1 MDTVEEIK
9 ERLDIEDVIG
19 SYVQLKQAGRNF
31 KGVCPFHEEKTPS
44 FVVSP
49 EKGVFHCFG
58 CGEGGDVFSFVQ
70 KMDGLDFPQALE
82 RLAQQAGVEVEQK
95 SGNSKNRSQ
104 YKQQLKDALTAAA
117 QYYHIQLKRSEAAK
131 DYVSQVRGF
140 KDDTIRTFQLG
151 YAPPEGARLVKF
163 LKKQGFNDQQLLDA
177 GLARRYRGSL
187 QDMFRERV
195 MVPFFDT
202 SGQVIGF
209 TGRALGDFNPKYLNT
224 PQTKLFDKSRFVF
237 GLYQAKETIRSRDEA
252 VVVEG
257 NLDVLQSHQSG
268 IGYVVAMSGTAL
280 TKSQIKQLSR
290 FSSNVVF
297 AFDADKAGV
306 KATERALPLV
316 QEEGVNLNI
325 ATLPDGKDPDDVIRD
340 NSRSWQDILDNSTYV
355 MDWILEQLLATYDVS
370 SASGK
375 RELSDRAA
383 SVLKRLQDP
392 VEQEHYIKQLADIV
406 GVAPATIAQKIQQQ
420 SSSTTPKITS
430 QQKAPKQNSLRR
442 GEEDTVVTALLS
454 LTARYP
460 DTRKA
465 LKDLDAGQFSQRLG
479 AIIDFLR
486 SAGGEVDV
494 DSLPDNLQTERN
506 YVNILLLRGEE
517 EYRDWATLDRQV
529 EAFSL
534 SHRLQELQTKQKKQH
549 LTQEI
554 AAADAAGDTE
564 KRNQLL
570 AEYNNL
576 NY

>member
-82 RLAQQAGVEVEQK
+82 RLAQQAGVEIEQK
-95 SGNSKNRSQ
+95 SGSSKNRSQ
-104 YKQQLKDALTAAA
+104 YKQQLKDALTASA
-117 QYYHIQLKRSEAAK
+117 QYYHIQLKRSEPAR

-140 KDDTIRTFQLG
+140 DDDTIRAFQLG
-151 YAPPEGARLVKF
+151 YAPSEGARLVKF

-224 PQTKLFDKSRFVF
+224 PQTQLFDKSRFVF
-237 GLYQAKETIRSRDEA
+237 GLHQAKETIRSRNEA

-268 IGYVVAMSGTAL
+268 IAYVVAMSGTAL
-280 TKSQIKQLSR
+280 TKPQIKQLSR

-297 AFDADKAGV
+297 AFDADSAGV

-325 ATLPDGKDPDDVIRD
+325 ATLPEGKDPDDVIRD
-340 NSRSWQDILDNSTYV
+340 NPRSWQDILDNSTYV
-355 MDWILEQLLATYDVS
+355 MDWILEQLLANYDVS

-406 GVAPATIAQKIQQQ
+406 GVAPATIAQKVQQQ

-430 QQKAPKQNSLRR
+430 RQKAPKQNSLHR
-442 GEEDTVVTALLS
+442 GEEETVVTALLS
-454 LTARYP
+454 LTARYS

-465 LKDLDAGQFSQRLG
+465 LKDLDSGQFSERLG

-486 SAGGEVDV
+486 NSGDEIGA

-517 EYRDWATLDRQV
+517 EYREWATLDRQV

-554 AAADAAGDTE
+554 AAADATGDTE
-564 KRNQLL
+564 RRNQLL

>member
-1 MDTVEEIK
+1 MDAVEEVK
-9 ERLDIEDVIG
+9 ERLSIEDVVG
-19 SYVQLKQAGRNF
+19 GYVQLKQAGRNF

-82 RLAQQAGVEVEQK
+82 RLAQQAGVEIEQR
-95 SGNSKNRSQ
+95 GGGKNQSQ
-104 YKQQLKDALTAAA
+104 YKQQLKEALTAAA
-117 QYYHIQLKRSEAAK
+117 QYYHIQLGRSDDAKRYITEE
-131 DYVSQVRGF
+131 RGF
-140 KDDTIRTFQLG
+140 KDDTIRVFQLG
-151 YAPPEGARLVKF
+151 YAPSGGARLVQF

-177 GLARRYRGSL
+177 GLARKYRGQL
-187 QDMFRERV
+187 QDMFRERA
-195 MVPFFDT
+195 MVPFFDS

-237 GLYQAKETIRSRDEA
+237 GLYQAKETIRSRDES

-257 NLDVLQSHQSG
+257 NLDVLQSYQAG

-290 FSSNVVF
+290 FSSNVIF
-297 AFDADKAGV
+297 AFDADSAGI
-306 KATERALPLV
+306 KATERALPIV
-316 QEEGVNLNI
+316 QEEGINLSI
-325 ATLPDGKDPDDVIRD
+325 ATLPEGKDPDDVIRD
-340 NSRSWQDILDNSTYV
+340 NPRGWQEILDNATYV
-355 MDWILEQLLATYDVS
+355 MDWILEQLMTTYDIT

-383 SVLKRLQDP
+383 SVLQRLQDP
-392 VEQEHYIKQLADIV
+392 VEQEHYVKQLADIV
-406 GVAPATIAQKIQQQ
+406 GVAPATVAQKVQQQ
-420 SSSTTPKITS
+420 SSSTPQITPS
-430 QQKAPKQNSLRR
+430 HKAPQQNSLRK
-442 GEEDTVVTALLS
+442 GEEETVVTALLS

-465 LKDLDAGQFSQRLG
+465 LKDLDTAQFSERLKT
-479 AIIDFLR
+479 IIDFMRTLE
-486 SAGGEVDV
+486 GEIVIDK
-494 DSLPDNLQTERN
+494 LPKDLHNEKN

-517 EYRDWATLDRQV
+517 EYRDWAALDRQV

-534 SHRLQELQTKQKKQH
+534 SHRLQELQTKHKKQH
-549 LTQEI
+549 LTQAI
-554 AAADAAGDTE
+554 AAADAAGDTDR
-564 KRNQLL
+564 RNQLL

-576 NY
+576 NQ